1 MQVRQYIEEFYV
13 FSTIKIGG
21 CSKIKLNISY
31 LFDSYDYVALYDGP
45 NKTSPLI
52 IRHCGQSK
60 PDPDTFVSTGN
71 QMYVRLKAD
80 GSVAAKGFSAN
91 YSWVLS

>member
-1 MQVRQYIEEFYV
+1 M
-13 FSTIKIGG
+13 
-21 CSKIKLNISY
+21 
-31 LFDSYDYVALYDGP
+31 ALYDGP
-45 NKTSPLI
+45 NSTSPLI

>member
-1 MQVRQYIEEFYV
+1 MFLKLCD
-13 FSTIKIGG
+13 F
-21 CSKIKLNISY
+21 SKIKLNIFY
-31 LFDSYDYVALYDGP
+31 IFDSYDYVALYDGP
-45 NKTSPLI
+45 NNTSPLI

-91 YSWVLS
+91 YTWVLR